1 MAKPYLPS
9 RDIEIDED
17 EFALFCEMTEEQAD
31 AELARANKDF
41 ANMLDRMTPLAKYRY
56 WRHFILTSIME
67 NRRRL
72 RNPNLARVEII
83 DQLWREGIKKSQLS
97 LLKHR
102 HHLQTG
108 VWPGGA

>member
-1 MAKPYLPS
+1 MATPYLPS
-9 RDIEIDED
+9 REIEIDED

-31 AELARANKDF
+31 AEVARADSDF
-41 ANMLDRMTPLAKYRY
+41 EAMLARMTPLEEYRY
-56 WRHFILTSIME
+56 WRRYVLTSIME

-83 DQLWREGIKKSQLS
+83 DQLWRDGIKQSQRS

-102 HHLQTG
+102 HHLHTG
-108 VWPGGA
+108 IWPGRA